1 MMSLVWKYLKQQ
13 KKRTVLTVLGIVL
26 ATALV
31 ASLGIFFSSFQR
43 MMLTQSAYDD
53 GTYDVALNG
62 GRTDEEMHKV
72 RNNYLVEQSGM
83 GCTNAFLL
91 QEDAQGAKPQYNLK
105 QYDADAQA
113 FFPKE
118 ILEGRR
124 PETSLEVMIPS
135 SMKSLGKVGDTV
147 TLPLYFTSFDEESGQ
162 DVEQSGGTVS
172 LTIVGVY
179 EEGHRGNEIITGD
192 LLPVSREMGMLSQYI
207 TFKPGQNKND
217 ALNTLLKDTQLG
229 ENVSPIMNKYYLMW
243 KGEGGSNGM
252 QRSLNITLLLL
263 STIILLAMAS
273 VIRNSFAMSVSEKM
287 SQFGALRCVGASPK
301 QIRNMVLGEAFLTW
315 VIAVPLGILLG
326 IAAMAVTFS
335 VVQKIDLDALQYFK
349 LVLELWPFLI
359 TVLFSLAAVLLSAR
373 TPAGS
378 ASKISAIEAVRG
390 STVLRDT
397 SVSGKGGVLLGK
409 LFGFTGSLAGKNIR
423 RDKKRY
429 RTTVFSVTLSI
440 ALFISICGFGQKAV
454 QSVTLFSD
462 VDGVDFEFSYTASS
476 DSEESYSNLEKLKNQ
491 ISVDPG
497 VADLE
502 LFETTESNLLVP
514 KDQISQELFD
524 LGETGDH
531 TFTDENDNDLIS
543 EKGSKQRVLVYFIG
557 RGTYE
562 KLQLSEGAP
571 TYDELVEQ
579 KGVLLN
585 PTAVVSS
592 LETGLTTYPIGT
604 FAVGEKLWLNGPYA
618 APESLEAQDGSDGA
632 EFQQLAFQLPIAGF
646 VVNTP
651 WFNTQR
657 FTPQIY
663 VPQENRSLFLEQGG
677 LVSVY
682 SSNVYLRV
690 KALPDQKEAVN
701 QRMKDFEDQNYSLQN
716 IYEQE
721 KENRNTA
728 TVLNI
733 FVYGFLIVVIVICS
747 LNLFNTIH
755 ANLRMRKREIAM
767 LRAVGMDNRM
777 LWRSLLLECVLY
789 GVIGTFW
796 GSIVGFSL
804 QALLSVAISGAIEM
818 ELLSSPLLYIG
829 GSLVASVLVCLLAG
843 AGPIRKLIK
852 KPIVEEIRAQ
862 E

>member
-13 KKRTVLTVLGIVL
+13 KKRTVLTVLGVVL

-53 GTYDVALNG
+53 GIYDVALNG
-62 GRTDEEMHKV
+62 GITAEEMEKV
-72 RNNYLVEQSGM
+72 RNNYLVEQSGT

-91 QEDAQGAKPQYNLK
+91 QESAQGTEARYSLK
-105 QYDADAQA
+105 QYDAGAQA

-118 ILEGRR
+118 LLEGRR
-124 PETSLEVMIPS
+124 PENSSEVMIPS
-135 SMKSLGKVGDTV
+135 SMKALGGVGDTV
-147 TLPLYFTSFDEESGQ
+147 TLPLYYSSFDEETGR

-172 LTIVGVY
+172 LTIVGIY
-179 EEGHRGNEIITGD
+179 EGGNRWNEIITGD
-192 LLPVSREMGMLSQYI
+192 LLPASREMGMLSQYI
-207 TFKPGQNKND
+207 TFKPGQNKSD
-217 ALNTLLKDTQLG
+217 ALNTLLKDTQMG
-229 ENVSPIMNKYYLMW
+229 EDVVPIKNDYYLMW

-252 QRSLNITLLLL
+252 QLSLNLTLLLL
-263 STIILLAMAS
+263 SAIILLAMAS

-301 QIRNMVLGEAFLTW
+301 QIRNMVLGEAFLIW

-326 IAAMAVTFS
+326 IAAMAITFS
-335 VVQKIDLDALQYFK
+335 VVQRIDLDALQYFK

-359 TVLFSLAAVLLSAR
+359 TVVFSLAAVLFSAR
-373 TPAGS
+373 TPARS

-390 STVLRDT
+390 SVVFRDAA
-397 SVSGKGGVLLGK
+397 VNGKGGALLGK

-423 RDKKRY
+423 RNKKRY

-440 ALFISICGFGQKAV
+440 ALFICIGGFGQKFI
-454 QSVTLFSD
+454 QSITLFSD
-462 VDGVDFEFSYTASS
+462 EEGVDFQFSYAASS
-476 DSEESYSNLEKLKNQ
+476 DPEEAYQNLVKLKNQ
-491 ISVDPG
+491 ISEDPG

-502 LFETTESNLLVP
+502 LFETTESYLLVP
-514 KDQISQELFD
+514 KDQISKELFD

-531 TFTDENDNDLIS
+531 TFTDENGNDLIS
-543 EKGSKQRVLVYFIG
+543 EKGSEQRTLVYFID
-557 RGTYE
+557 RDTFA
-562 KLQLSEGAP
+562 KLPLSEGAP

-579 KGVLLN
+579 KGILLN

-592 LETGLTTYPIGT
+592 LETGMTTYPIGT
-604 FAVGEKLWLNGPYA
+604 FEVGEKLWLSGPYVSSG
-618 APESLEAQDGSDGA
+618 SLEDQGGSDADGY
-632 EFQQLAFQLPIAGF
+632 QQLAFQLPIAGF
-646 VVNTP
+646 VENTP

-657 FTPQIY
+657 FNPQIY
-663 VPQENRSLFLEQGG
+663 VPQENRGLFLEQGG
-677 LVSVY
+677 LVSAY
-682 SSNVYLRV
+682 GSDVYLRV

-701 QRMKDFEDQNYSLQN
+701 QRMKDYEDQNYSLHN

-755 ANLRMRKREIAM
+755 ANLQMRKREIAM

-804 QALLSVAISGAIEM
+804 QALLSVVISGAIEM

-829 GSLVASVLVCLLAG
+829 GCLIASILVCLMAG
-843 AGPIRKLIK
+843 AGPIRRLIK
-852 KPIVEEIRAQ
+852 SPIVQEIRAQ